1 MNNGEKNE
9 TDPRQIADA
18 FNDYFINIS
27 KNIQEKIAPTRKHFS
42 DYLKQPSANSFF
54 FRPIKVEEIT
64 KIITNLDPKKATG
77 PFSIPNK
84 ILMILKD
91 EISMILT
98 EIFNL
103 SLTSGKFIDKLKMT
117 RVIPLY
123 KNKGSEQDKSNYR
136 SIALLSNID
145 KIFEKL
151 IHQRFVS
158 FLEKN
163 DAIFERQFGFCEK
176 HSTTHNLITITETI
190 RKHLDGGEFSCA
202 VFLDLQKAFDSV
214 DHENGALWVQGKG

>member
-1 MNNGEKNE
+1 MAISHIN
-9 TDPRQIADA
+9 QS

-77 PFSIPNK
+77 LFSIPNK

-136 SIALLSNID
+136 PIALLSNID

-151 IHQRFVS
+151 IQIRHHVIRHQNCSIYQVVVWKKFAFFRPP
-158 FLEKN
+158 N
-163 DAIFERQFGFCEK
+163 R
-176 HSTTHNLITITETI
+176 ET
-190 RKHLDGGEFSCA
+190 FM
-202 VFLDLQKAFDSV
+202 
-214 DHENGALWVQGKG
+214 

>member
-1 MNNGEKNE
+1 
-9 TDPRQIADA
+9 
-18 FNDYFINIS
+18 
-27 KNIQEKIAPTRKHFS
+27 
-42 DYLKQPSANSFF
+42 
-54 FRPIKVEEIT
+54 
-64 KIITNLDPKKATG
+64 
-77 PFSIPNK
+77 
-84 ILMILKD
+84 MILKD

-117 RVIPLY
+117 RVIPLC

-136 SIALLSNID
+136 PIAILSNID

-151 IHQRFVS
+151 VHQRFVS

-163 DAIFERQFGFCEK
+163 DAIFERQFGFREK
-176 HSTTHNLITITETI
+176 HSTTQNLITITETI
-190 RKHLDGGEFSCA
+190 RKHLNGGEFSCA

-214 DHENGALWVQGKG
+214 DHEILLKKMEHYGFRGKAKDCLLYTSPSPRDQRGSRMPSSA

>member
-1 MNNGEKNE
+1 
-9 TDPRQIADA
+9 
-18 FNDYFINIS
+18 
-27 KNIQEKIAPTRKHFS
+27 
-42 DYLKQPSANSFF
+42 
-54 FRPIKVEEIT
+54 
-64 KIITNLDPKKATG
+64 
-77 PFSIPNK
+77 
-84 ILMILKD
+84 MILKD

-136 SIALLSNID
+136 PIALSSNID

-163 DAIFERQFGFCEK
+163 DAIFEC
-176 HSTTHNLITITETI
+176 
-190 RKHLDGGEFSCA
+190 
-202 VFLDLQKAFDSV
+202 
-214 DHENGALWVQGKG
+214 